1 MDKTVKSLLQQIDE
15 AARVFKRRG
24 QEIKRAFVCAG
35 GPRKGKTV
43 SKLTACFKR
52 RKPLKTRLKL
62 RRAARRTKAQRAVK
76 TKLGLRK
83 ATHFK
88 LVRLNKAIRKR

>member
-1 MDKTVKSLLQQIDE
+1 MNNSRKTLLQQIDE
-15 AARVFKRRG
+15 ATRVFKRRG

-35 GPRKGKTV
+35 GPRKGKVV

-62 RRAARRTKAQRAVK
+62 RRAARRTKAQRIVK

-83 ATHFK
+83 AAHFK
-88 LVRLNKAIRKR
+88 LLRLNKAIRKR

>member
-1 MDKTVKSLLQQIDE
+1 MNKPVISLLQQIDE
-15 AARVFKRRG
+15 AVRAFRRRG
-24 QEIKRAFVCAG
+24 HEIKRVFVCAG

-62 RRAARRTKAQRAVK
+62 RRAARRTKAQRTVK

-83 ATHFK
+83 AAHFK